1 MAGAGGESP
10 HVALQAL
17 GSESTQD
24 EEEPRE
30 SGTPHRPFANGS
42 CPTVAPLLSRGF
54 TGWKKKKKNGGRR
67 VRLARGQ
74 VGGAIRSQRGAD
86 KSCQSLHHSVTDRT
100 ISTQVLA
107 IKGISTRMLCVSIS
121 ICLSWCFSKTPNKKD
136 FSTDKECKFLHDFF
150 FSLGRSLQILSFSP
164 KVSFN
169 VLAIALYR
177 DTVLNLR
184 KLKGIF

>member
-1 MAGAGGESP
+1 MWLYRLWEVKA
-10 HVALQAL
+10 
-17 GSESTQD
+17 
-24 EEEPRE
+24 R
-30 SGTPHRPFANGS
+30 RMRR
-42 CPTVAPLLSRGF
+42 SRGRVEHP
-54 TGWKKKKKNGGRR
+54 TDPLQMAVVLLLLLCSAGVSPDVKKKKKNGGRR

-169 VLAIALYR
+169 VLAIALSR